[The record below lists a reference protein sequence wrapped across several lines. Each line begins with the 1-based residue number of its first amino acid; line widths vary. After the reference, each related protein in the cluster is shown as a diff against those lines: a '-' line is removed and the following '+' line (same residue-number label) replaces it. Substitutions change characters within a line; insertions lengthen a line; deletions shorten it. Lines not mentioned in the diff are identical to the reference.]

1 MLSEIQAKG
10 KEAMPMKN
18 ETMRVAAVA
27 DVHCNKTNRDVLHTL
42 FARINE
48 AADVLLLC
56 GDLSAKGFIEEAHI
70 LATVLMTTIKIPTI
84 GVLGNHDFEMGHHN
98 EIRQVLSEA
107 GVTMLDGETYEVYG
121 IGFAGVKGFCGGF
134 GRLQL
139 EAWGEDVI
147 KHFVQ
152 EAVDEALKLES
163 ALVRLGDMPIVVLM
177 HYSPIMATVMGE
189 AREIF
194 PFLGSSRLEEPLNW
208 FDITAVFH
216 GHAHNGSP
224 ERHTTKNIPVYNVS
238 LPMLKK
244 AYPEQLPFRLLE
256 IRKSET

>member
-1 MLSEIQAKG
+1 
-10 KEAMPMKN
+10 MPMTN
-18 ETMRVAAVA
+18 DTMKVAAVA

-56 GDLSAKGFIEEAHI
+56 GDLSAKGLIEEAHI
-70 LATVLMTTIKIPTI
+70 LATVLTTTIKIPII
-84 GVLGNHDFEMGHHN
+84 GVLGNHDYESGNQN
-98 EIRQVLSEA
+98 EIRQILTEA
-107 GVTMLDGETYEVYG
+107 GVTVLDGEIYEVQG

-134 GRLQL
+134 GRFQL
-139 EAWGEDVI
+139 EAWGEAVI
-147 KHFVQ
+147 KFFVQ

-163 ALVRLGDMPIVVLM
+163 ALVRLGDMPTVVLM
-177 HYSPIMATVMGE
+177 HYSPILATIIGE
-189 AREIF
+189 SHEIY

-224 ERHTTKNIPVYNVS
+224 EGYTSKNIPVYNVS
-238 LPMLKK
+238 LPMLRKTH
-244 AYPEQLPFRLLE
+244 PDRLPFRLLE
-256 IRKSET
+256 IRKPGT

>member
-1 MLSEIQAKG
+1 MQMMNG
-10 KEAMPMKN
+10 TMK
-18 ETMRVAAVA
+18 VAAVA

-56 GDLSAKGFIEEAHI
+56 GDLSAKGLIEEAQI
-70 LATVLMTTIKIPTI
+70 LATVLTTTIKIPI
-84 GVLGNHDFEMGHHN
+84 LGVLGNHDFEVGKQN
-98 EIRQVLSEA
+98 EIRQILSEA
-107 GVTMLDGETYEVYG
+107 GVTILDGEIYEVHG

-134 GRLQL
+134 GRMQL
-139 EAWGEDVI
+139 EAWGEEVI

-163 ALVRLGDMPIVVLM
+163 ALVRLGDMPIMVLM
-177 HYSPIMATVMGE
+177 HYSPILATVVGE
-189 AREIF
+189 SHEIF

-208 FDITAVFH
+208 FDVTAVFH

-224 ERHTTKNIPVYNVS
+224 EGYTSKNIPVYNVS
-238 LPMLKK
+238 LPMLRKT
-244 AYPEQLPFRLLE
+244 YPEKQPFRLLE
-256 IRKSET
+256 VKRPGA